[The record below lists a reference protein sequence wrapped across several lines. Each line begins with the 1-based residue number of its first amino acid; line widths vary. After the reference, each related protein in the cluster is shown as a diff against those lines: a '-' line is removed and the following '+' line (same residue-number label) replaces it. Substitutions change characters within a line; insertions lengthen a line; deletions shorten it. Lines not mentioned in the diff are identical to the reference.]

1 MEALKEMPE
10 NVGHSMGSDNTP
22 PVIHQA
28 TNWTD
33 GRKAFLTDVHN
44 QEKEELE
51 QGFNPVTAQM
61 LEEAILG
68 QEWED

>member
-22 PVIHQA
+22 PVTHQA
-28 TNWTD
+28 TDWTD
-33 GRKAFLTDVHN
+33 DRKAFLTDAHN
-44 QEKEELE
+44 QEKEALE